1 MKNRFKAMLFGFFA
15 IVAMASTAD
24 IETTKITDETPVDIE
39 VSARKLYADYQ
50 ANEIAAD
57 ETYKGKVLQVS
68 GTIRDIGN
76 DLLDNAY
83 ITIAGD
89 QYFGDVQC
97 FIADKSV
104 VANLRKGARI
114 TVKGECDGLLMN
126 VILQR
131 TIVVD

>member
-1 MKNRFKAMLFGFFA
+1 MKNRFILFLFGFFA
-15 IVAMASTAD
+15 LIAIASTAD
-24 IETTKITDETPVDIE
+24 IETTKITPETPVDIE
-39 VSARKLYADYQ
+39 VSARKLFADYQ

-57 ETYKGKVLQVS
+57 ETYNGKVLQVS

-83 ITIAGD
+83 ISIAGD

-97 FIADKSV
+97 FIADKAV
-104 VANLRKGARI
+104 VAKLRKGSFI

-131 TIVVD
+131 AIVIE

>member
-1 MKNRFKAMLFGFFA
+1 MKNRFKVLLFGFFA
-15 IVAMASTAD
+15 FLAIASTAD
-24 IETTKITDETPVDIE
+24 IETTKITSETPVDIE
-39 VSARKLYADYQ
+39 VSARKLFADYQ

-57 ETYKGKVLQVS
+57 ETYNGKILQVS

-83 ITIAGD
+83 ISIAGD

-97 FIADKSV
+97 FIADKAV
-104 VANLRKGARI
+104 VSKLRKGSFV

>member
-1 MKNRFKAMLFGFFA
+1 MKNGFKAMLFGFFA
-15 IVAMASTAD
+15 IVAMASTTD
-24 IETTKITDETPVDIE
+24 IETTKITAETPVDIE

-57 ETYKGKVLQVS
+57 ETYKGKILQVS

-104 VANLRKGARI
+104 VAKLRKGARI

>member
-1 MKNRFKAMLFGFFA
+1 MKNRFKLLLFGFFA
-15 IVAMASTAD
+15 LIAIASTAD
-24 IETTKITDETPVDIE
+24 IETTKITPETPVDIE
-39 VSARKLYADYQ
+39 VSARKLFADYQ

-57 ETYKGKVLQVS
+57 ETYNGKVLQVS

-83 ITIAGD
+83 ISIAGD

-97 FIADKSV
+97 FIADKAV
-104 VANLRKGARI
+104 VAKLRKGSFV

-131 TIVVD
+131 AIVIE